1 MCVAR
6 WHRRLPLSK
15 RSLNRGPGP
24 AHPPCLQGF
33 NQGTPPIACPLAR
46 NASVVHRWF
55 SGDEQGT
62 LTASSCGNTTGD
74 PVIQLL
80 SSPNPAGGP
89 WRCEGSQDDDGERRG
104 LAAQQAGGR
113 WPYAGQGAAPPP
125 HPRAPCRHV
134 PQQQRDRGRVPTRR
148 HPLPAA
154 EVLLFCHRS
163 ALHRRLACAAP
174 DRHQADG
181 RAAGTTAAGTAA
193 QKGRVSAHAALPC
206 FSSAPCSN
214 LLDLKL

>member
-1 MCVAR
+1 MCRAVAPPPAAQQAQLES
-6 WHRRLPLSK
+6 WPW
-15 RSLNRGPGP
+15 PG
-24 AHPPCLQGF
+24 APPCLQGF

-74 PVIQLL
+74 PVIQVL

-113 WPYAGQGAAPPP
+113 WPYAGQGAAHRRTLARPADTCPSNSATVGAFRLAGIP
-125 HPRAPCRHV
+125 F
-134 PQQQRDRGRVPTRR
+134 QQRRYYFFATAALSTEG
-148 HPLPAA
+148 LPALRLTVTKLTGGLPA
-154 EVLLFCHRS
+154 P
-163 ALHRRLACAAP
+163 RR
-174 DRHQADG
+174 QA
-181 RAAGTTAAGTAA
+181 RRPR
-193 QKGRVSAHAALPC
+193 RVV
-206 FSSAPCSN
+206 
-214 LLDLKL
+214 